1 MVEFLICYVNVYVN
15 NYVNLQRQSSVA
27 SDAICRWRELVNAAM
42 LGRVNR
48 FSGSRLMQDAPQFV
62 SLQFEHNP
70 RK

>member
-15 NYVNLQRQSSVA
+15 RQRHSSVA
-27 SDAICRWRELVNAAM
+27 SDAICRWRELVSAVV
-42 LGRVNR
+42 LGRANR

>member
-1 MVEFLICYVNVYVN
+1 MVEFLKCYVNVNVN
-15 NYVNLQRQSSVA
+15 HQRQSSVA
-27 SDAICRWRELVNAAM
+27 SDAICRWRELVSAVM

>member
-15 NYVNLQRQSSVA
+15 RQRHSSVA
-27 SDAICRWRELVNAAM
+27 SDAICRLRDLVSAVV

>member
-1 MVEFLICYVNVYVN
+1 MYMSIIRGNH
-15 NYVNLQRQSSVA
+15 QRQSSVA
-27 SDAICRWRELVNAAM
+27 SDAICLWRELVSAVTS
-42 LGRVNR
+42 GCVNR

>member
-1 MVEFLICYVNVYVN
+1 MYMSIIRGNH
-15 NYVNLQRQSSVA
+15 RSSVA
-27 SDAICRWRELVNAAM
+27 SDAICRWRELVSAAM

-48 FSGSRLMQDAPQFV
+48 FSRSRLMQDAPQFV

>member
-1 MVEFLICYVNVYVN
+1 M
-15 NYVNLQRQSSVA
+15 A
-27 SDAICRWRELVNAAM
+27 SDAICRWRELVCAVV

-48 FSGSRLMQDAPQFV
+48 FSGSRAMQDAPQFV

>member
-1 MVEFLICYVNVYVN
+1 MVEFLICYVNVNVN
-15 NYVNLQRQSSVA
+15 HQRQSSVA
-27 SDAICRWRELVNAAM
+27 SDVICRWRELVSAVM

-48 FSGSRLMQDAPQFV
+48 FSGSRLMQDVPQFV

>member
-1 MVEFLICYVNVYVN
+1 MYMSIIRGNH
-15 NYVNLQRQSSVA
+15 QGQSSVV
-27 SDAICRWRELVNAAM
+27 SDAICRWRELACAVV
-42 LGRVNR
+42 LSRVNR